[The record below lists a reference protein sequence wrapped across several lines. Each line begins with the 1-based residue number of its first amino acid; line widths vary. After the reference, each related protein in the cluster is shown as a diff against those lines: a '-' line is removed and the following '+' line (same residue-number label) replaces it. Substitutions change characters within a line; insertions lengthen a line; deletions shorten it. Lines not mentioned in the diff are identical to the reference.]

1 MDFVPAD
8 LKTLVKIARP
18 PVSRIL
24 PIVVVPFLNV
34 TVPVGVPLY
43 CGTRFAVKVTDG
55 APVEESGTKPAG
67 CSRSC
72 GADALCPLSG
82 RKAPLKFGINLSI

>member
-18 PVSRIL
+18 PVSRTL
-24 PIVVVPFLNV
+24 PIIVAPFLNV

-43 CGTRFAVKVTDG
+43 CGTTVAVKVTDSP
-55 APVEESGTKPAG
+55 PVDEFRDETSMVAVVARCTT
-67 CSRSC
+67 
-72 GADALCPLSG
+72 
-82 RKAPLKFGINLSI
+82 